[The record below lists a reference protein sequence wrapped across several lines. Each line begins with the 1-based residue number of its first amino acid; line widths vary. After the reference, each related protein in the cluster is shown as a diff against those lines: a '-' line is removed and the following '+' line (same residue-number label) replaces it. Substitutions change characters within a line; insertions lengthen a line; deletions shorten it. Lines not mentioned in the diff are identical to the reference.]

1 MYKLLQLSTYGIKNL
16 ENEIIITF
24 SNETIENGINKL
36 NNIKGIFGYNGS
48 GKSAIITSIDLYKNI
63 ICDST
68 FLIQNETKEKLNKL
82 INYKKQEFYISMIYQ
97 YQKNSVLKH
106 YIKIF
111 KNKLTSNYYISEEGI
126 LLSTG
131 RTLSDKYKLLI
142 LKKNEKIISDYDN
155 KNNKLDYLSNANLE
169 YTSIM
174 QLVAKRVIQNK
185 EKNFSEIEKIILYCF
200 LCINNIEVYLLE
212 SDKHNNSKLAN
223 NVIKTLLSD
232 YNSKNINNEI
242 FNDIYYSDDEI
253 IDIKSFHLYEEETKK
268 LEKFIQ
274 IFKPD
279 VKEIKIIKQEDFSF
293 YHLKKLFVYEN
304 YNVELEY
311 ESSGIKQLVKLFSY
325 LMNCAKGKIVF
336 IDEID
341 TNINTIYFEKLISF
355 FKKYGKGQL
364 IFTTHNIE
372 SMNILKKQTKSI
384 VVIGNDN
391 KIDTWVAQGN
401 KSPITDYA
409 TGAFPNSPMN
419 IEDFDFI
426 NIFFGEE

>member
-68 FLIQNETKEKLNKL
+68 LIQNETKEKLNKL

-142 LKKNEKIISDYDN
+142 SKKNEKIISDYDN
-155 KNNKLDYLSNANLE
+155 KNNNLDYLSNADLE

-232 YNSKNINNEI
+232 YNSKNTNNEM

-304 YNVELEY
+304 YN
-311 ESSGIKQLVKLFSY
+311 
-325 LMNCAKGKIVF
+325 
-336 IDEID
+336 D
-341 TNINTIYFEKLISF
+341 
-355 FKKYGKGQL
+355 
-364 IFTTHNIE
+364 
-372 SMNILKKQTKSI
+372 
-384 VVIGNDN
+384 
-391 KIDTWVAQGN
+391 
-401 KSPITDYA
+401 
-409 TGAFPNSPMN
+409 
-419 IEDFDFI
+419 
-426 NIFFGEE
+426 